1 MKCSRVKITE
11 RAWDLAAYNKSKLS
25 KYNCLSEFI
34 SDVMSEIVKK
44 DVSYIV
50 ASDYIGGR
58 YSLDE
63 PGYLKISD
71 YLMTEITKKYNL
83 DPSKKIL
90 VEEPEENR
98 FELLMQPSAKLFGN
112 GNLKIIPTL
121 LLGPDLVIALGLGE
135 YGDLRVYEIFYTQ
148 DSINEALGIV
158 QDLRELQKSL
168 RIDNDEK
175 SIQVKF
181 VMFRMGT
188 MSIYDKTVNLKDN
201 LSCPALYPE
210 DIPEKEIV
218 NFLKSDESGIIILHG
233 ISGGGKSTYIK
244 HLILEY
250 PEIMFYLVDGGT
262 VDKLDQFK
270 KAIIENSVSK
280 RLTKIKKE
288 DNKRKYKAYIIEDC
302 EKILAPREGIN
313 GNAGMSDLLNLSDG
327 IIGDLSGCK
336 FILTFNSGKNIDPA
350 VLRKGRTKFMYEF
363 KPITGPRLE
372 ELEKMAGI
380 TLKPEDKKRGL
391 TLAEI
396 FNYEKE
402 EYGKTGTKI
411 GFN

>member
-1 MKCSRVKITE
+1 MKIKITE
-11 RAWDLAAYNKSKLS
+11 KIWDLGTCDKSKLNG
-25 KYNCLSEFI
+25 YNCLSEFV
-34 SDVMSEIVKK
+34 SDVMSEILKK
-44 DVSYIV
+44 DVSYII
-50 ASDYIGGR
+50 APDYIGGR

-71 YLMTEITKKYNL
+71 YLMTEIVKKYDL
-83 DPSKKIL
+83 SPSKNII

-98 FELLMQPSAKLFGN
+98 FELIMQPSAKLFGD
-112 GNLKIIPTL
+112 GKLKIIPTL
-121 LLGPDLVIALGLGE
+121 LLGPELVITLGLGE
-135 YGDLRVYEIFYTQ
+135 YGDLRICQIFYTQ
-148 DSINEALGIV
+148 DSVNEALGIV

-168 RIDNDEK
+168 RIDNYEK

-188 MSIYDKTVNLKDN
+188 MSIYDKTINLKDD

-210 DIPEKEIV
+210 DIPEKEII

-233 ISGGGKSTYIK
+233 IPGGGKSTYIK

-262 VDKLDQFK
+262 IDKLDQFK
-270 KAIIENSVSK
+270 KAIIESSVAK
-280 RLTKIKKE
+280 RIYRGE
-288 DNKRKYKAYIIEDC
+288 DDKRKHKAYIIEDC
-302 EKILAPREGIN
+302 EKILAPRDGIQ

-350 VLRKGRTKFMYEF
+350 ILRKGRTKFMYEF
-363 KPITGPRLE
+363 KPISGPRLE
-372 ELEKMAGI
+372 ELGKVAGI
-380 TLKPEDKKRGL
+380 ELKPEDKEKGL

-396 FNYEKE
+396 FNYDKE

>member
-1 MKCSRVKITE
+1 MKIKITE
-11 RAWDLAAYNKSKLS
+11 KIWDLGACDKSKMNG
-25 KYNCLSEFI
+25 YNCLSEFV
-34 SDVMSEIVKK
+34 SDVMSEILKK

-50 ASDYIGGR
+50 APDYIGGR
-58 YSLDE
+58 YTLDE

-71 YLMTEITKKYNL
+71 YLMTEIVDKYDL
-83 DPSKKIL
+83 SPSKRIV
-90 VEEPEENR
+90 VESPEENR
-98 FELLMQPSAKLFGN
+98 FELIMQPSIKLFGN
-112 GNLKIIPTL
+112 GELKIIPTL
-121 LLGPDLVIALGLGE
+121 LLGPDLVITLGLGE
-135 YGDLRVYEIFYTQ
+135 YGDLRICQIFYTQ
-148 DSINEALGIV
+148 DSVNEALGIV
-158 QDLRELQKSL
+158 QDLRELQKTL
-168 RIDNDEK
+168 RIDNNEK

-188 MSIYDKTVNLKDN
+188 MAIYDKTINLKDD

-210 DIPEKEIV
+210 DIPEKEIIE
-218 NFLKSDESGIIILHG
+218 FLKSDESGIIILHG
-233 ISGGGKSTYIK
+233 VPGGGKSTYIK

-250 PEIMFYLVDGGT
+250 PEILFHLVDGGT

-270 KAIIENSVSK
+270 KAIIENSVS
-280 RLTKIKKE
+280 RKIIGRT
-288 DNKRKYKAYIIEDC
+288 DLDKRKHKAYIIEDC
-302 EKILAPREGIN
+302 EKILAPRDGVQ

-350 VLRKGRTKFMYEF
+350 ILRKGRTKFMYEF
-363 KPITGPRLE
+363 KPVKGPRLE
-372 ELEKMAGI
+372 ELRKLAGI
-380 TLKPEDKKRGL
+380 KELRSGDKEKGL

-396 FNYEKE
+396 FNYEGE